1 MIEEMEKLVLISDE
15 ELRLRCRSLQALM
28 VAAQMDGML
37 ISDNANMLALCGRIF
52 AGYIWV
58 PQAGDPIW
66 FVRRPVEL
74 EGENVVYVHKPE
86 QIPAHLGGAASAIA
100 GTVGLEF
107 DVTAYSQIERLK
119 ALFPAATAGNASPLL
134 RQWRSIK
141 TLGQIELMRLSGM
154 KHAQIYRKVP
164 GLYAP
169 GMTDHELQV
178 ELERLSRLQ
187 GCLGVF
193 RISGSSMELFMGNV
207 IAGENA
213 DNPTPYDFAM
223 GGAGLDPALPV
234 GADGKEIREHTT
246 VMIDLNGNFTG
257 YMTDMTR
264 VYSLGSIP
272 QLALDAHQCSVDI
285 CSKFADM
292 ARPGVAAK
300 ELYAMAEDLVRER
313 GLERYFMGHRQHAG
327 FVGHGIGIEV
337 NELPV
342 IAPRSRDILADGN
355 TIALEPKFVI
365 PHVGAVGIENTY
377 LIKSDGAECLT
388 PCPEEIV
395 PLV

>member
-1 MIEEMEKLVLISDE
+1 MENLVLISE
-15 ELRLRCRSLQALM
+15 YELRLRCERLQRLM
-28 VAAQMDGML
+28 VSVGIGGML
-37 ISDNANMLALCGRIF
+37 ISDNADMFALCGRIF

-58 PQAGDPIW
+58 PAIGMPVW

-74 EGENVVYVHKPE
+74 AGENVVYIHKPE
-86 QIPAHLGGAASAIA
+86 QIPGHLGEAVT
-100 GTVGLEF
+100 GTEFTLGLEL
-107 DVTAYSQIERLK
+107 DVTAYSRIERLK
-119 ALFPAATAGNASPLL
+119 ALFPDACVGNASPLL
-134 RQWRSIK
+134 RQWRSVK
-141 TLGQIELMRLSGM
+141 TPAQIEMMRMSGM
-154 KHAQIYRKVP
+154 KHAQIYRKVS

-234 GADGKEIREHTT
+234 GADGKEILEHTT

-272 QLALDAHQCSVDI
+272 RLALDAHQCSIDI
-285 CSKFADM
+285 CHRFAEM

-377 LIKSDGAECLT
+377 LINSDGAECLT
-388 PCPEEIV
+388 TCPEEIV